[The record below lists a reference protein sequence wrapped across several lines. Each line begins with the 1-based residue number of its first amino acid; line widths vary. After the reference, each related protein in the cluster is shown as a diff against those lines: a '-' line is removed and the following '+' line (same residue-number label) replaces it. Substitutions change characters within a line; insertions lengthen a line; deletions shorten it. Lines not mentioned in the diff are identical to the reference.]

1 MMSRL
6 VDSEGK
12 LLSNS
17 TPPQHTDS
25 SLVAVCLPA
34 TASLS
39 LHICQYYWRL
49 HPAHS
54 FL

>member
-6 VDSEGK
+6 VDSERK

-17 TPPQHTDS
+17 TPPQHPNL
-25 SLVAVCLPA
+25 SLVAVCLSA

-49 HPAHS
+49 LFARS
-54 FL
+54 FH